1 MSCNF
6 LSWEP
11 IQFWELIFS
20 FFCLFYF
27 SLFFFVVEFKSI
39 FTLCTAAS
47 GQRYG
52 GDLFCYGHTSQLW
65 RFSWGWGE
73 LLDESLVLQS
83 KEATWK
89 PQLGIG
95 QISYICIH
103 IIYQQWLK
111 VGSGCLFRDGIPL
124 RSLDFVDRRIFAWS
138 MKYFAQVQPDDFK
151 WTIWW
156 NLCARGTHFL
166 GACNL
171 TTGGLVEEV
180 QEARNAGYGMILCV
194 LSCKVNKEEFML
206 RGKKCCVSQRQQR
219 WKSCENPPVFW
230 LRLGCKFPSW
240 NPHLRGKL
248 LEGEP
253 CRFGEFGKGW

>member
-27 SLFFFVVEFKSI
+27 SLFFFVVEFKFI
-39 FTLCTAAS
+39 LTLCTPAS

-95 QISYICIH
+95 QRSYICIH
-103 IIYQQWLK
+103 IIYKQWLK

-151 WTIWW
+151 WKIWW
-156 NLCARGTHFL
+156 NLCARGTHFWAL
-166 GACNL
+166 AIWLQVVWLKKSKKPEMLDMEWFFASCL
-171 TTGGLVEEV
+171 
-180 QEARNAGYGMILCV
+180 AR
-194 LSCKVNKEEFML
+194 
-206 RGKKCCVSQRQQR
+206 
-219 WKSCENPPVFW
+219 
-230 LRLGCKFPSW
+230 
-240 NPHLRGKL
+240 
-248 LEGEP
+248 
-253 CRFGEFGKGW
+253 